1 LRRIPLVFLGVLLLF
16 DASLCSAQIPN
27 PLKKKKV
34 DKSTDTT
41 NTAEPDKQLYDKA
54 MDDIKR
60 GRHDQGRLALQTL
73 INTYPDSEYLA
84 KAKLAIADS
93 YFKEGGTSNT
103 LQAIAAYKDF
113 GVFFPFLPE
122 AAYAQLQVAK
132 AHYNEMPKP
141 DRDNTQA
148 RQAEEEFQTFLQ
160 KYPNDP
166 LAAEAQQRLREVQEV
181 LAEGQFRV
189 GYYYYLKGDKRA
201 AAGRLMPLANRYP
214 LYSKTDEAL
223 WMLGDIYEK
232 SERKDISS
240 TFYAMIVR
248 NYPLSSH
255 VADATAKLKSFGAP
269 IPQPDP
275 KAVAWM
281 TAEQN
286 TPRPKESLVH
296 RSFGALHSKPDVD
309 MAAHN
314 GAPNMEPESDTL
326 SGGDILKAGSKNASL
341 AMSSGSGSNAVVEKV
356 RPGDPAPATSSGSS
370 GNAEEVTSTTSE
382 GSASDGTGTTGATTG
397 ATPAGDGGSTAS
409 SISTNSTSTG
419 SSSSSGDSS
428 ATTGTG
434 VVTPDTP
441 MDKSAAAAAPPA
453 NATSTTNAD
462 GTTTPAST
470 DSSKESTSKK
480 KGIKKL
486 IPW

>member
-1 LRRIPLVFLGVLLLF
+1 LRRIPLVFLGALVLF
-16 DASLCSAQIPN
+16 NASLCGAQI
-27 PLKKKKV
+27 LHKKKKV
-34 DKSTDTT
+34 DKSTEAA
-41 NTAEPDKQLYDKA
+41 NTAEPDKQLYDRA

-60 GRHDQGRLALQTL
+60 GRHEQGRLALQTL

-166 LAAEAQQRLREVQEV
+166 LASDAQQRLREVQEV

-201 AAGRLMPLANRYP
+201 AAGRLAPLIRRYP
-214 LYSKTDEAL
+214 LYSKADEAL
-223 WMLGDIYEK
+223 WMLGDVFEK
-232 SERKDISS
+232 SERKDVASS
-240 TFYAMIVR
+240 FYVMLVR
-248 NYPLSSH
+248 NYPLSNH
-255 VADATAKLKSFGAP
+255 VADATAKLKAFKVP
-269 IPQPDP
+269 VPQPDP

-286 TPRPKESLVH
+286 APRPKETIVH
-296 RSFGALHSKPDVD
+296 RSFSMLHSSPDVH

-326 SGGDILKAGSKNASL
+326 SGSDILSGGTKGASL
-341 AMSSGSGSNAVVEKV
+341 AMSSGSGSNAVVAKI
-356 RPGDPAPATSSGSS
+356 RPGDPTPEGTSASGGTTEDVNTTSSDGAATADPAATNAPAATDPPAGNAAAATDPPAANATS
-370 GNAEEVTSTTSE
+370 GNSVA
-382 GSASDGTGTTGATTG
+382 
-397 ATPAGDGGSTAS
+397 
-409 SISTNSTSTG
+409 
-419 SSSSSGDSS
+419 
-428 ATTGTG
+428 
-434 VVTPDTP
+434 TPDTP
-441 MDKSAAAAAPPA
+441 MDKTAAAAAPA
-453 NATSTTNAD
+453 TNASTTAAD
-462 GTTTPAST
+462 GATTQTNQ
-470 DSSKESTSKK
+470 KESSSKK

>member
-1 LRRIPLVFLGVLLLF
+1 MRRIPLVILGALLLF
-16 DASLCSAQIPN
+16 DASLCSAQI
-27 PLKKKKV
+27 LHKKTKV
-34 DKSTDTT
+34 DKSTQAA
-41 NTAEPDKQLYDKA
+41 NTAEPDKQLYDRA

-60 GRHDQGRLALQTL
+60 GRHEQGRLALQTL

-93 YFKEGGTSNT
+93 YFKEGGTANT

-148 RQAEEEFQTFLQ
+148 KQAEEEFQTFLE

-166 LAAEAQQRLREVQEV
+166 LAPEAQQRLREVQEV

-201 AAGRLMPLANRYP
+201 AAGRLIPLVRRYP
-214 LYSKTDEAL
+214 LYSKSDEAL
-223 WMLGDIYEK
+223 WMLGDVFEK
-232 SERKDISS
+232 SERKDISTS
-240 TFYAMIVR
+240 FYQSIVR

-255 VADATAKLKSFGAP
+255 TADATAKLKAFGAP

-286 TPRPKESLVH
+286 TPRPKETIVH
-296 RSFGALHSKPDVD
+296 RSFGMLHSAPDVH

-314 GAPNMEPESDTL
+314 GTPNMEPESDTL
-326 SGGDILKAGSKNASL
+326 SGGDLLKGGSKNASL
-341 AMSSGSGSNAVVEKV
+341 AMSSGTGSNAVVEKV
-356 RPGDPAPATSSGSS
+356 RPGDPAPATGSGSS
-370 GNAEEVTSTTSE
+370 GNAEEVTSTSSD
-382 GSASDGTGTTGATTG
+382 GSAAKTETTPTTDSSSPSSSD
-397 ATPAGDGGSTAS
+397 
-409 SISTNSTSTG
+409 STST
-419 SSSSSGDSS
+419 
-428 ATTGTG
+428 AGTG

-441 MDKSAAAAAPPA
+441 MDKTAAAAAPPA
-453 NATSTTNAD
+453 NADASTTNAD

-470 DSSKESTSKK
+470 DQKESSSKK